1 MFDSHLNS
9 KIILLGGALL
19 GGIALQPL
27 SVAQENEVQE
37 RGVEAKSFR
46 AVKVASAPV
55 LDGKLDDEVW
65 QQAERIIDF
74 HQSRPGDH
82 AEPSEE
88 TELYVVYTEDAL
100 YVAARMYDSN
110 PELISA
116 PTIRHGQGLPFD
128 DRLVIIL
135 DPFNQGR
142 AGYRFETNLN
152 GVRHDSLYETPT
164 AFRLDWNTIWETATS
179 IDGKS
184 WVAEVEIPFKSLPF
198 DPRLDTWGFNFGRGI
213 RRRNEEMSWVSL
225 DRTYNPTIMGE
236 MTGLEGMNQGLG
248 LDIVPSFTGL
258 RQRSFSPNASD
269 NSLEPSLDAFYR
281 LTPSLNAALTVNT
294 DFSAA
299 EVDNRQVNLTRFNL
313 FFPEKRDFF
322 LNDSD
327 LFQFGDISRM
337 AAGNNATGGA
347 GRENARPYFSRKL
360 GLAADGSPVDIEYGG
375 RVSGRVGR
383 FNIGTLAIRQ
393 GESENVAAA
402 DMLVTRISANV
413 LEDSRVG
420 FIYTNGDPTSNV
432 DNSVMGADFM
442 YVNNNLGAGRRLQ
455 SNVFFQQSDTPGLV
469 GDDASYGFGLALPA
483 SEGLRTRVGYKVV
496 EDNFNPAMGFVS
508 RSNIEDITADF
519 GYTHFFEDGLFQTAF
534 AGIDMQRVNVI
545 DGGLQS
551 EVVAFRLLELESN
564 TRDSIRLSYVSNK
577 EVVRAPFR
585 IYRDPSREVVIQPG
599 SYDFDEQEFGI
610 SSGGQREFSGS
621 FSYRTGDFYN
631 GTRKN
636 VNASFTWNQSR
647 YFTATIRSDWNDI
660 VLPQGSFITR
670 LTSANSQI
678 AFSPTLY
685 WISLV
690 QYDNLSEEIGI
701 NTRLQWIPKAGQE
714 AFIVLNH
721 NMQDWDRDNTFHS
734 ARSDLSVKFRYTF
747 RF

>member
-1 MFDSHLNS
+1 MFDSHVNS
-9 KIILLGGALL
+9 KILLLGGTLL
-19 GGIALQPL
+19 GGIALQHL
-27 SVAQENEVQE
+27 SLAQESELKE
-37 RGVEAKSFR
+37 RGVEVKSFR
-46 AVKVASAPV
+46 AVKVANAPV

-65 QQAERIIDF
+65 QQAERITDF

-82 AEPSEE
+82 VEPSEE

-100 YVAARMYDSN
+100 YLAARMYDSN

-164 AFRLDWNTIWETATS
+164 SFRLDWNTIWETATS

-236 MTGLEGMNQGLG
+236 MSGLEGMNQGLG
-248 LDIVPSFTGL
+248 LDIVPSFIGL
-258 RQRSFSPNASD
+258 RQRSFSPRSSD
-269 NSLEPSLDAFYR
+269 SSLQPSLDAFYR

-294 DFSAA
+294 DFSAV

-337 AAGNNATGGA
+337 AAGNNAAGGA
-347 GRENARPYFSRKL
+347 SRENARPYFSRKL
-360 GLAADGSPVDIEYGG
+360 GLAADGAPVDIEYGG
-375 RVSGRVGR
+375 RISGRVGR

-393 GESENVAAA
+393 GESENIAAA

-413 LEDSRVG
+413 LEDSRIG

-442 YVNNNLGAGRRLQ
+442 YVNNDLGAGRRLQ

-469 GDDASYGFGLALPA
+469 GDDASYGIGIALPA

-496 EDNFNPAMGFVS
+496 EDNFNPAMGFVN
-508 RSNIEDITADF
+508 RTNIEDITADL
-519 GYTHFFEDGLFQTAF
+519 GYTYFFENGLIQTAF
-534 AGIDMQRVNVI
+534 TGIDLQRVNVI
-545 DGGLQS
+545 DDGLQS

-585 IYRDPSREVVIQPG
+585 IYRDPSREIVIQPD
-599 SYDFDEQEFGI
+599 SYEFDEQEFGI
-610 SSGGQREFSGS
+610 SSGGQRKFSGS

-647 YFTATIRSDWNDI
+647 YFTATISSDWNDI

-685 WISLV
+685 WISLI

-721 NMQDWDRDNTFHS
+721 NMQDWDRDNSFHS
-734 ARSDLSVKFRYTF
+734 ARSDLSMKFRYTF

>member
-1 MFDSHLNS
+1 VFDFHVNS
-9 KIILLGGALL
+9 KILLLGGTLL
-19 GGIALQPL
+19 GGIALQQL
-27 SVAQENEVQE
+27 SLAQESELQE

-65 QQAERIIDF
+65 QQAERITDF

-164 AFRLDWNTIWETATS
+164 SFRLDWNTIWETATS

-236 MTGLEGMNQGLG
+236 MSGLEGMNQGLG
-248 LDIVPSFTGL
+248 LDIVPSFIGL
-258 RQRSFSPNASD
+258 RQRSFSPRASD
-269 NSLEPSLDAFYR
+269 NSLQPSLDAFYR

-294 DFSAA
+294 DFSAV

-375 RVSGRVGR
+375 RISGRVGR

-393 GESENVAAA
+393 GEAENIAAA
-402 DMLVTRISANV
+402 VKENFLVV
-413 LEDSRVG
+413 
-420 FIYTNGDPTSNV
+420 
-432 DNSVMGADFM
+432 SVTERGIF
-442 YVNNNLGAGRRLQ
+442 
-455 SNVFFQQSDTPGLV
+455 
-469 GDDASYGFGLALPA
+469 
-483 SEGLRTRVGYKVV
+483 
-496 EDNFNPAMGFVS
+496 
-508 RSNIEDITADF
+508 ITA
-519 GYTHFFEDGLFQTAF
+519 LA
-534 AGIDMQRVNVI
+534 
-545 DGGLQS
+545 
-551 EVVAFRLLELESN
+551 
-564 TRDSIRLSYVSNK
+564 
-577 EVVRAPFR
+577 
-585 IYRDPSREVVIQPG
+585 
-599 SYDFDEQEFGI
+599 
-610 SSGGQREFSGS
+610 
-621 FSYRTGDFYN
+621 
-631 GTRKN
+631 
-636 VNASFTWNQSR
+636 
-647 YFTATIRSDWNDI
+647 
-660 VLPQGSFITR
+660 IT
-670 LTSANSQI
+670 
-678 AFSPTLY
+678 
-685 WISLV
+685 
-690 QYDNLSEEIGI
+690 
-701 NTRLQWIPKAGQE
+701 
-714 AFIVLNH
+714 
-721 NMQDWDRDNTFHS
+721 
-734 ARSDLSVKFRYTF
+734 
-747 RF
+747 